1 MPSSGTR
8 TADQAVVRHYLTAL
22 GNGQVLDALNTF
34 SMDAKMRD
42 ERGRERRGI
51 REIAAAFANHELPVT
66 VDVEELAQEG
76 EAVAVRVRMT
86 FPETDEPRVYRSV
99 FRVNRDRIRSV
110 VTDALPS
117 RHARRGASRSS

>member
-1 MPSSGTR
+1 MSESIT
-8 TADQAVVRHYLTAL
+8 TNADLAVVRHYLTAL
-22 GNGQVLDALNTF
+22 GNGEVLDALSTF

-51 REIAAAFANHELPVT
+51 REIAAAFASRDLPVT

-76 EAVAVRVRMT
+76 EAVAVRMRMT
-86 FPETDEPRVYRSV
+86 FPEMAESREYRSV

-110 VTDALPS
+110 VTDPLPT
-117 RHARRGASRSS
+117 RHTRNRASRPG